1 MNTLLEKLFE
11 QYHISPKDRYEINQI
26 YGLLPTEKK
35 QNLLNN
41 FEALSIRL
49 NKIEEDLNTEREILI
64 WEGVENIRKTI
75 IKARINKEKKLIKI
89 K

>member
-49 NKIEEDLNTEREILI
+49 NKIEEDLNLEREILV
-64 WEGVENIRKTI
+64 WS
-75 IKARINKEKKLIKI
+75 ALQKI
-89 K
+89 KNTIERVKRKELKKNILI

>member
-49 NKIEEDLNTEREILI
+49 NKIEEDLNFEREILV
-64 WEGVENIRKTI
+64 WS
-75 IKARINKEKKLIKI
+75 ALQKI
-89 K
+89 KNTIERVKRKELKKNILI